1 MKQKLFN
8 KIKKIL
14 PFVGIILLVY
24 TIFNLDIIKIINAFY
39 LINPLL
45 IFISLTLT
53 LPRVFIRNY
62 VWRIIQKEHNINLTF
77 FQSLKIFLIGY
88 FYGSFTPGYMGQLMR
103 IPYMKEKTGEPYGK
117 LFVNSLI
124 ETIVHSISLFSMIVI
139 GAFLVLGTF
148 PEIFFIVVIWLII
161 MAFVLIYFFKKN
173 RGEKVFHLLI
183 KYLIPNKLK
192 YNFYRFVDTFYNDF
206 PKIKSLII
214 PVILGIIT
222 WIIIFSQE
230 YIIVIALG
238 LEIPYLYFML
248 LFPIANVVGF
258 IPITFAGLGTRE
270 LTAVIL
276 FSTLFLVP
284 EAEIFVVS
292 LLGFIITDIFT
303 GFIGFILSLSETK
316 INIKYFS

>member
-1 MKQKLFN
+1 LKQKSFN
-8 KIKKIL
+8 KLKKIL
-14 PFVGIILLVY
+14 PFIGIILLVY
-24 TIFNLDIIKIINAFY
+24 TIYTLDIKKIINALY
-39 LINPLL
+39 LINP
-45 IFISLTLT
+45 IFIIISLTLT

-62 VWRIIQKEHNINLTF
+62 VWRIIQKEHNIDLTF

-103 IPYMKEKTGEPYGK
+103 VPYMKEKTGEPYGK

-124 ETIVHSISLFSMIVI
+124 ETIVHSISLFSMIFL

-148 PEIFFIVVIWLII
+148 PELFWIIVIWLII
-161 MAFVLIYFFKKN
+161 MAFTLIYFIKKN
-173 RGEKVFHLLI
+173 RGVKLFNLLI

-192 YNFYRFVDTFYNDF
+192 YNFYKFVDTFYKDF
-206 PKIKSLII
+206 PKIKGLII

-230 YIIVIALG
+230 YLIVIALG
-238 LEIPYLYFML
+238 LEIPYIFFML

-284 EAEIFVVS
+284 EAEIFIVS

-316 INIKYFS
+316 IKIQYS

>member
-1 MKQKLFN
+1 VSTNIFGYV
-8 KIKKIL
+8 KKFL
-14 PFVGIILLVY
+14 PFIGIILLIY
-24 TIFNLDIIKIINAFY
+24 TIYILDIVKIINAFY
-39 LINPLL
+39 LINP
-45 IFISLTLT
+45 IFIIFSLALT

-62 VWRIIQKEHNINLTF
+62 VWKIIQKKHNIDLTF

-103 IPYMKEKTGEPYGK
+103 VPYMKEKTGEPYGK

-124 ETIVHSISLFSMIVI
+124 ETIVHSISLFAMILF
-139 GAFLVLGTF
+139 GAFLVIGTF
-148 PEIFFIVVIWLII
+148 PELFFIVIIWIII
-161 MAFVLIYFFKKN
+161 MALVLFYFIKKD
-173 RGEKVFHLLI
+173 RGEKLFYFLI
-183 KYLIPNKLK
+183 RIIIPNKLK
-192 YNFYRFVDTFYNDF
+192 KNLYRFVNTFYVDF
-206 PKIKSLII
+206 PIIKGLII
-214 PVILGIIT
+214 PVILGVIT

-276 FSTLFLVP
+276 FSTLFSIP

-292 LLGFIITDIFT
+292 LLGFVLTDIFT

-316 INIKYFS
+316 IKLNFL

>member
-1 MKQKLFN
+1 LVKKAFK
-8 KIKKIL
+8 KIKKFL
-14 PFVGIILLVY
+14 PIIGIILLIYTVY
-24 TIFNLDIIKIINAFY
+24 NLDILKIIDSF
-39 LINPLL
+39 LL
-45 IFISLTLT
+45 ISPIFILISLTLT
-53 LPRVFIRNY
+53 LPRILIRNY
-62 VWRIIQKEHNINLTF
+62 VWRIIQKEHNIKLTY

-88 FYGSFTPGYMGQLMR
+88 FYGSFTPGYIGQLMR
-103 IPYMKEKTGEPYGK
+103 VPYMKEKTGDPYGK

-124 ETIVHSISLFSMIVI
+124 ETIVHSISLFAMIFL
-139 GAFLVLGTF
+139 GALLVLGTY
-148 PEIFFIVVIWLII
+148 PELFIIIVIWLII
-161 MAFVLIYFFKKN
+161 MFFILLYFLKKD
-173 RGEKVFHLLI
+173 RGEKLFYFLI
-183 KYLIPNKLK
+183 KYLVPNKLK
-192 YNFYRFVDTFYNDF
+192 DNFYRFVNTFYNDF
-206 PKIKSLII
+206 PKIKGLII

-248 LFPIANVVGF
+248 LFPIANVVGY

-270 LTAVIL
+270 LTAIII

-292 LLGFIITDIFT
+292 LLGFIITDVFT

-316 INIKYFS
+316 IKIQNL